1 MCRRSLVGPHIS
13 QLCFA
18 QIEFRLHSACRL
30 VTPNRRLWL
39 PHSAPME
46 AFPVE
51 YRATRVGIF
60 PEALNAVTG
69 DIGGRAVANPTSITG
84 SAKSDDRTD
93 SYPLLSY

>member
-1 MCRRSLVGPHIS
+1 
-13 QLCFA
+13 
-18 QIEFRLHSACRL
+18 
-30 VTPNRRLWL
+30 
-39 PHSAPME
+39 ME